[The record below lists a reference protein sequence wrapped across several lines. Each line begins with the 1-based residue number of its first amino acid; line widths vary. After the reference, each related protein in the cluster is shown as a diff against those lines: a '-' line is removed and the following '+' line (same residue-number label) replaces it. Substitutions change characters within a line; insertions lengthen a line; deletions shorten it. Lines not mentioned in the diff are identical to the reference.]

1 VKSDIAVVIPAYK
14 VASTIVSLISMIG
27 NEVKW
32 IIIVD
37 DFCPQ
42 GSGHVALE
50 GSTDPRVEVIFHDSN
65 KGVGGAVKTGYK
77 AAIAKGAKILVKLD
91 GDGQM
96 NPGLIPKLVIP
107 LVDGYAEYSKGN
119 RFYNLKGIHAMP
131 KVRIIG
137 NLGLTFMTKLS
148 TGYWEIFDPTNGFTA
163 ISSSVVDELD
173 LDDIEDR
180 YFFESDVLFH
190 LGMLKAV
197 VIDVPMPAV
206 YGNEKSNLSIGKSL
220 FEFSGKHIKNFFTRI
235 FYNYFIRDFT
245 VASIQLLTGLLVSLF
260 GVVLGLNSWLH
271 SVRTNEPSEPGTI
284 VLVALLVIVGFQLL
298 LNFVSYDMASS
309 PSNRR
314 GESRRS

>member
-1 VKSDIAVVIPAYK
+1 MKSDIAVVIPAYK
-14 VASTIVSLISMIG
+14 VAGTIVSLISMIG
-27 NEVKW
+27 EEVKW
-32 IIIVD
+32 IIVVD

-42 GSGHVALE
+42 RSGHVALE
-50 GSTDPRVEVIFHDSN
+50 GITDSRVEVIFHDSN

-96 NPGLIPKLVIP
+96 NPDLIPKLVIP

-137 NLGLTFMTKLS
+137 NLGLTFMTKMS

-163 ISSSVVDELD
+163 ISSNVIDELD

-180 YFFESDVLFH
+180 YFFESDILFH

-220 FEFSGKHIKNFFTRI
+220 FEFSGKHTKNFFTRI

-245 VASIQLLTGLLVSLF
+245 VASIQLLIGLCVSLF
-260 GVVLGLNSWLH
+260 GAVLGLNSWLH
-271 SVRTNEPSEPGTI
+271 SIRTNESSEPGTI

-309 PSNRR
+309 PSKRR
-314 GESRRS
+314 GDPRRS